1 MRRRISELTDIL
13 ALAIEKGG
21 PGVGWG
27 GVDGRS
33 GRWGSVAIWSIK
45 KTKKSKPKFVY
56 TPRHKVKS

>member
-1 MRRRISELTDIL
+1 MQRRTSELSDIP

-27 GVDGRS
+27 VVDGRN

-56 TPRHKVKS
+56 TPSHKVKS